1 MKRFRFKLQALL
13 SYREKLEEDAKMV
26 LGEAVQLEATMKRE
40 LDSMDEERHEIAQQ
54 QGALLNM
61 NVGGEQY
68 MQFINY
74 QQDLFRRIEQK
85 IGDIQQQHTVVEAK
99 RGLLIRATQN
109 KKALEIIRDKK
120 KAEFKKEQNVIE
132 TKFLDDISQRKR
144 FLE

>member
-13 SYREKLEEDAKMV
+13 GYREKLEEDAKMA
-26 LGEAVQLEATMKRE
+26 LGEAVQLEATMTRE
-40 LDSMDEERHEIAQQ
+40 LDSMDEERHEVARQ
-54 QGALLNM
+54 QGALLGM
-61 NVGGEQY
+61 NVGGEHY

-74 QQDLFRRIEQK
+74 QQDLFRRIEEK
-85 IGDIQQQHTVVEAK
+85 IGDIQQQRTVVEAK
-99 RGLLIRATQN
+99 RVLLIRATQN